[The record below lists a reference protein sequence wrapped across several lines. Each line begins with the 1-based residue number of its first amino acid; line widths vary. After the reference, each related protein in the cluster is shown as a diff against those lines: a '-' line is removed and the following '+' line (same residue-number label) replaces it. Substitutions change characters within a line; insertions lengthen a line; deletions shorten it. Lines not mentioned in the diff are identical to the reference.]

1 MKENGAITGNSPT
14 CRSLGLPRLG
24 TRGQHET
31 MGLDFMPL
39 YENAVAL
46 IRANL
51 ETIQSGRK
59 ARAVAIGRLT
69 QAQLDSIN
77 EHRWEHNEELPAIEA
92 EVLFIGQHVY
102 NSRIKGDNYTI
113 DDVVQ
118 QIVSAMSEASAII
131 GNLPARL
138 FKIPFRESTGWGTRS
153 TIALFSS
160 A

>member
-1 MKENGAITGNSPT
+1 
-14 CRSLGLPRLG
+14 
-24 TRGQHET
+24 
-31 MGLDFMPL
+31 MPL

-46 IRANL
+46 TGADL

-69 QAQLDSIN
+69 QAELDSIN
-77 EHRWEHNEELPAIEA
+77 KHRWEHNDEPHAIEA

-102 NSRIKGDNYTI
+102 DSRIKGDNYTI

-118 QIVSAMSEASAII
+118 QIVSAMSEASAIV
-131 GNLPARL
+131 GNNFLATL
-138 FKIPFRESTGWGTRS
+138 FKIPFRESNGWGTRS
-153 TIALFSS
+153 TIAPFSS